1 MARKINYEAYV
12 RAYNKQK
19 AKLEKR
25 GFQMDKQLLRK
36 WEYEAAYREFH
47 RDLYIDYMEGNRKGV
62 GSVIQYIVRTQ
73 AYKTTS
79 KQGSKLNKA
88 AQQVIT
94 TRLEEAKAAA
104 QKNKEPF
111 DEKKWLKENKVPTR
125 MQIRTG
131 NFDFTLLSDISKR
144 RKAELM
150 AIAKQMNG
158 GRELTLEERKKINK
172 QVRLEI
178 SHEFFG
184 SP

>member
-1 MARKINYEAYV
+1 MARKIDFEAYQ
-12 RAYNKQK
+12 RAYKKQE
-19 AKLEKR
+19 AKLAKK
-25 GFQMDKQLLRK
+25 GFRMDKQALKR
-36 WEYEAAYREFH
+36 WEYEAAYKEFQ
-47 RDLYIDYMEGNRKGV
+47 RDLYIEYMEGTRKGI

-79 KQGSKLNKA
+79 KQGRKLARA

-104 QKNKEPF
+104 QKGKEPF
-111 DEKKWLKENKVPTR
+111 DEKKWLKENKLPTR

-144 RKAELM
+144 RRAELM
-150 AIAKQMNG
+150 AIAKEMNG